1 MQAVK
6 EQQSLTREQK
16 EAVGLLSI
24 GTFLEY
30 FDLMLFV
37 HMAVLLNELFFP
49 KTDPFTGSLLSAF
62 AFCSTYLLRPFGAL
76 IFGYIGDNIGRKHT
90 VIITTLMMSGSC
102 VVMSVLP
109 TYAEIGITA
118 SYAII
123 ICRIIQGMSSMGE
136 IIGAQ
141 VYLTEIVKR
150 PIQYAAV
157 SFASNF
163 STVGSM
169 AALGVATLATSS
181 LSLFNWRFAFVIGA
195 GVALVGSYAR
205 KALRETPEFAD
216 ARRRL
221 VTNEKN
227 YPNQKVNIKT
237 IFAYFIIECAYPVWF
252 YIAYVYLGQ
261 VLKDKFALTP
271 HQVIT
276 NNLYVSIIGCLSCFI
291 IVYIVRTIHPFKI
304 LKVKLVISFILGLV
318 FTLIDLM
325 NSPIQIMIF
334 QMCIIVFKTSS
345 FPAMSIFFKH
355 FPTLQRFKCSSMAY
369 AMSRTIMSIITTF
382 GILYLVRDYSY
393 SGICIIVFPILIGY
407 TVALRYFQK
416 LEKEDNNH

>member
-1 MQAVK
+1 
-6 EQQSLTREQK
+6 L
-16 EAVGLLSI
+16 
-24 GTFLEY
+24 
-30 FDLMLFV
+30 
-37 HMAVLLNELFFP
+37 
-49 KTDPFTGSLLSAF
+49 
-62 AFCSTYLLRPFGAL
+62 CSTYLLRPFGAL

-90 VIITTLMMSGSC
+90 VIITTLLMSGSC
-102 VVMSVLP
+102 IVMAALP
-109 TYAEIGITA
+109 TYAEIGIAA

-123 ICRIIQGMSSMGE
+123 LCRIIQGMSSMGE

-150 PIQYAAV
+150 PVQYAAV

-169 AALGVATLATSS
+169 AALGVAALATSPFNH
-181 LSLFNWRFAFVIGA
+181 LNWRYAFVIGA

-221 VTNEKN
+221 SIDKTN
-227 YPNQKVNIKT
+227 YSNQKINIKT
-237 IFAYFIIECAYPVWF
+237 VLAYFVIECAYPVWF

-261 VLKDKFALTP
+261 VLKDKFALTS

-276 NNLYVSIIGCLSCFI
+276 NNLYVSIIGSLSCFV
-291 IVYIVRTIHPFKI
+291 IVYIVRTVHPFTI
-304 LKVKLVISFILGLV
+304 LKVKLIISFILGLV
-318 FTLIDLM
+318 FTLIDFM
-325 NSPIQIMIF
+325 TSPIQIMIF

-369 AMSRTIMSIITTF
+369 ALSRTVMSTITTF
-382 GILYLVRDYSY
+382 GIIYLVKDYSY
-393 SGICIIVFPILIGY
+393 SGICIIVFPMLIGY
-407 TVALRYFQK
+407 AVALNYFQK
-416 LEKEDNNH
+416 LEEAVNNHQ